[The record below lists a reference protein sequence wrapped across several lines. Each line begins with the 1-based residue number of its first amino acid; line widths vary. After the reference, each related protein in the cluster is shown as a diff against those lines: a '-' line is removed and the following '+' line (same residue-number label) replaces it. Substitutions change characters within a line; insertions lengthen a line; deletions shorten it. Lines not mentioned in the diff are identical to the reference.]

1 MKKLGK
7 CANCAA
13 ERDRRQRV
21 TGTYLVSDPRSYEK
35 PEDLTAWR
43 RFRKAQG
50 FAKNRR
56 RLKARIAKNRRPR
69 WKTIEKG
76 KVYRCKRCGVER
88 KVA

>member
-1 MKKLGK
+1 MKKLGN

-21 TGTYLVSDPRSYEK
+21 TGTYFVSDPRSYATEEELK
-35 PEDLTAWR
+35 NWR

-50 FAKNRR
+50 FARNRR
-56 RLKARIAKNRRPR
+56 RLKARIAKQRRPR